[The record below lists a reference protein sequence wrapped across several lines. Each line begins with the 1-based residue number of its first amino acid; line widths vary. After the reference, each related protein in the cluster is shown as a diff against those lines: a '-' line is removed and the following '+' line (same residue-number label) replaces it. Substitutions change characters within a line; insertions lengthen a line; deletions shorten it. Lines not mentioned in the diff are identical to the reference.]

1 MGNVSCCKSKEELG
15 DADLTEV
22 SNKET
27 SEIEP
32 QVSKIQNTYRIYK
45 SKKNSKQKSL
55 QSIEEFKTKLSEHGT
70 S

>member
-45 SKKNSKQKSL
+45 SKKNLKQNYPNMVLYNNRRNGSYD
-55 QSIEEFKTKLSEHGT
+55 
-70 S
+70 

>member
-1 MGNVSCCKSKEELG
+1 MGNVSCFKSKEELG

-32 QVSKIQNTYRIYK
+32 QMSKIQNTYRIHK
-45 SKKNSKQKSL
+45 SKKNLKQKSL
-55 QSIEEFKTKLSEHGT
+55 KSIEEFKTKLSEHGT
-70 S
+70 L